1 MLEPSEALLAPL
13 RRSAVAAGFPGDGRV
28 GTKIIFTQ
36 SPKPDTQRPY
46 GLLMMIDEPRA
57 EITGTQEA
65 TLGLSY
71 WGSLREVEA
80 FAEAT
85 EWIDGYRA
93 ETPNMKGGRY
103 LRLSRTITED
113 PDLEGVH
120 QLSDLLSCR
129 YLSVLRQGASMP

>member
-13 RRSAVAAGFPGDGRV
+13 RRSAVAAANDGRA

-36 SPKPDTQRPY
+36 RPKPDTQRPY

-93 ETPNMKGGRY
+93 EALNMKGGRY

-113 PDLEGVH
+113 PDLAGVH

-129 YLSVLRQGASMP
+129 YLSVSRQGASMP